1 MATKKYLELHDF
13 SDTDLTNELNEAIEE
28 YTKLKF
34 DHAVAGLENPLSL
47 RSLRRDIS
55 RIKTE
60 IRRREM
66 SAMTEIEIGK
76 RDKLRLRR
84 KLNKK

>member
-13 SDTDLTNELNEAIEE
+13 SDSDLLNEFNEANEE
-28 YTKLKF
+28 YIKFKF
-34 DHAVAGLENPLSL
+34 DHSVAGLENPLSL

-60 IRRREM
+60 MRRREIA
-66 SAMTEIEIGK
+66 AMDESELAK
-76 RDKLRLRR
+76 RARLILRR
-84 KLNKK
+84 KINK

>member
-13 SDTDLTNELNEAIEE
+13 SDSDLLKEFNEAKEE
-28 YTKLKF
+28 YIKFKF
-34 DHAVAGLENPLSL
+34 DHSVAGLENPLTL

-60 IRRREM
+60 MRRRELAGM
-66 SAMTEIEIGK
+66 NETEIAK
-76 RDKLRLRR
+76 RAKLRLRR
-84 KLNKK
+84 KINK